1 MLVIDHAERITAKDA
16 LEHPYFDAI
25 KPDRAEAWL
34 ERQQEKHEAAAKQ
47 N

>member
-16 LEHPYFDAI
+16 LEHPYFASI
-25 KPDRAEAWL
+25 KPESADS
-34 ERQQEKHEAAAKQ
+34 AANNAVKKPEVKQ